1 MNHTAFR
8 LPLNAVSVLG
18 AAGAPSAR
26 RGIRCPGPAA
36 THAGERRP
44 LLQGLRKAIPLNPHG
59 GPGRG
64 GRDDT
69 FKSPPRKAAEQTSR
83 PGSAARGQR
92 REGLGAPSPS
102 RAPRMREM
110 PAERSAGL
118 RTFPALLPRRAGPG
132 CLRVPADFTPHPSLA
147 AFQMPFFRC
156 QNQKS
161 SRGVGSEWR
170 GKQSQSKPASNSVR
184 ATSLQSWMQ
193 AQAALRIPSSP
204 RAFPRRRWVR
214 SASCK
219 RLFISYGALE
229 WVSKK

>member
-1 MNHTAFR
+1 MNHPAFR

-36 THAGERRP
+36 THAGERQP

-64 GRDDT
+64 GKDDT
-69 FKSPPRKAAEQTSR
+69 FKSRPRKAAEQTSR
-83 PGSAARGQR
+83 PGSAARGQH

-102 RAPRMREM
+102 RTPRMREM

-118 RTFPALLPRRAGPG
+118 RTCPALLPRRAGPG
-132 CLRVPADFTPHPSLA
+132 CLQVPADFTPHPSLA

-170 GKQSQSKPASNSVR
+170 GEAKPEQAGFKLCACYQPPELDAGTGGTSHPELPEGLPASEVGPQR
-184 ATSLQSWMQ
+184 VLQ
-193 AQAALRIPSSP
+193 
-204 RAFPRRRWVR
+204 
-214 SASCK
+214 AS
-219 RLFISYGALE
+219 FH
-229 WVSKK
+229 